1 MSTYRST
8 FTTGKGTKLTGRASY
23 CVTRWTSCCVLCGL
37 ITLLFI
43 QSTFFS
49 SPLAFA
55 ARHDTTQQPE
65 SLLRAGVSVVRIVAN
80 YAPAITTPV
89 QPTTPTKSNSARTNL
104 LDTPFSTC
112 TGLGLI
118 VASKASAT
126 QQNAWV
132 LTDGSLIN
140 KNDFTC
146 KSLGAA
152 SIVGN
157 KLRLNSINVY
167 LSNSYN
173 STLSMPMT
181 GNINSVQ
188 CSDANKCSNGAALF
202 AFHSNTLLPYATLP
216 PTSSTLPEDFAAI
229 QLSQSIQVPTTPTVA
244 SNLQQFLT
252 PTSATLQKSDGPNAF
267 NGFENGT
274 PIVDQHGFLT
284 KLYLNETGQPSKVF
298 KATDATAFLLKQQ
311 ISSDPAPNDV
321 SSNWNGGVTAY
332 YQGANHYDTA
342 KTLLTNANTFAD
354 NQFQGAHN
362 LIATINTVQNTQNKN
377 GNSSSESNGN
387 SPPNGITFPLIGTIS
402 YLLLAIVII
411 GLIVFVL
418 LLVLLNQLF
427 KRGQRNRDFA
437 EADKQATSQAQQIQ
451 EREAQQ
457 AAAHAAVRTP
467 LPQVASQPV
476 QPQVQHDP
484 VASRSSGIPISANAS
499 YADYPTIDMN
509 EAGRNSMPD
518 IEKTQQFSPVLEQT
532 VKMGRPLGFEVVTST
547 DPGIKRKYKPNED
560 SLFAVKGV
568 RSLNGQMQQVGLFVV
583 ADGMGGHANGQ
594 DASRLAIQTI
604 IDYMLPRLVHVEE
617 TSETPEKLLVDSVQ
631 QANQAVHEHNVK
643 NGADMGTTVTAT
655 LIIDTTAH
663 VANVG
668 DSRTYLYRTSNGLS
682 KVTRDH
688 SVVASLVDAGIIK
701 PDDIYT
707 HPKRNQ
713 IYRSLGEKPFVEVDP
728 FDVQLQAGDKMLLCS
743 DGLWDMV
750 RDPEIQ
756 RVLEVPI
763 TDPQQLGDNLI
774 KAAHAGGGE
783 DNISV
788 IVVNVVER
796 SEKPLTPSLDVI
808 YRQENVTM
816 PQV

>member
-8 FTTGKGTKLTGRASY
+8 FTTGKGTEQIGWASY
-23 CVTRWTSCCVLCGL
+23 CVTRWALCYVLCGL
-37 ITLLFI
+37 IVLLFI
-43 QSTFFS
+43 QSTLFS

-55 ARHDTTQQPE
+55 AHHDTPQQPE
-65 SLLRAGVSVVRIVAN
+65 SLLRSGVSVVRIVAN
-80 YAPAITTPV
+80 YGLQISPITPPM
-89 QPTTPTKSNSARTNL
+89 QPTTPTKSNNSL
-104 LDTPFSTC
+104 LDNPLQTC
-112 TGLGLI
+112 TGLGVI

-132 LTDGSLIN
+132 LTDGSLVN

-146 KSLGAA
+146 KSLGAV
-152 SIVGN
+152 SIGN
-157 KLRLNSINVY
+157 KELKLNSISVY
-167 LSNSYN
+167 LSHAYN
-173 STLSMPMT
+173 STSSTSMT
-181 GNINSVQ
+181 GYVQSVQ
-188 CSDANKCSNGAALF
+188 CSDGKECSNGAAIF

-229 QLSQSIQVPTTPTVA
+229 QLSQSTQVTTPPTVA

-252 PTSATLQKSDGPNAF
+252 PTSATLQKPDSPNAF

-274 PIVDQHGFLT
+274 PIVDSHGFLT

-321 SSNWNGGVTAY
+321 SSNWNGGITAY

-342 KTLLTNANTFAD
+342 KTLLTNANTYAD
-354 NQFQGAHN
+354 NQFQGASN
-362 LIATINTVQNTQNKN
+362 LIATINTAQNAQNKN
-377 GNSSSESNGN
+377 GNSSSEANGN
-387 SPPNGITFPLIGTIS
+387 SSPNGITFPLIGTIS

-427 KRGQRNRDFA
+427 KRGQRNREFA
-437 EADKQATSQAQQIQ
+437 EADKQATLQAQQIQ

-457 AAAHAAVRTP
+457 AAHAAVRTP
-467 LPQVASQPV
+467 IQQVASQLV

-484 VASRSSGIPISANAS
+484 VASRSSGIPTPANAS

-509 EAGRNSMPD
+509 EARRNGTLD
-518 IEKTQQFSPVLEQT
+518 VEKTQQFSPILEQT

-568 RSLNGQMQQVGLFVV
+568 RSLNGQMQQIGLFVV

-604 IDYMLPRLVHVEE
+604 IDYMLPRLVSTEGM
-617 TSETPEKLLVDSVQ
+617 SETPEKLLVDSVQ

-668 DSRTYLYRTSNGLS
+668 DSRTYLYRTSDGLS

-688 SVVASLVDAGIIK
+688 SVVASLVDEGIIK

-756 RVLEVPI
+756 HVLEVPI

-788 IVVNVVER
+788 IVVNIVER
-796 SEKPLTPSLDVI
+796 SDKSLTPGLDVI

>member
-1 MSTYRST
+1 
-8 FTTGKGTKLTGRASY
+8 
-23 CVTRWTSCCVLCGL
+23 VLF
-37 ITLLFI
+37 FI
-43 QSTFFS
+43 QNTLFS
-49 SPLAFA
+49 SFAFA
-55 ARHDTTQQPE
+55 ARSDTPQQPE
-65 SLLRAGVSVVRIVAN
+65 SLVRSGVSVVRIVAN
-80 YAPAITTPV
+80 YGPPNFNPPSL
-89 QPTTPTKSNSARTNL
+89 PTATTKSTNSSL
-104 LDTPFSTC
+104 LDNPLQTC
-112 TGLGLI
+112 TGLGVI
-118 VASKASAT
+118 VASKASTT

-132 LTDGSLIN
+132 LTDGSLVN

-146 KSLGAA
+146 KSLGAV
-152 SIVGN
+152 SIGN
-157 KLRLNSINVY
+157 KELKLNSLSVY
-167 LSNSYN
+167 LSNAYN
-173 STLSMPMT
+173 SVLSIPMT
-181 GNINSVQ
+181 GYVQSVQ
-188 CSDANKCSNGAALF
+188 CTDEKECSNGAALF

-216 PTSSTLPEDFAAI
+216 PAASALTQDYASI
-229 QLSQSIQVPTTPTVA
+229 QLSRSTQVTTPPTVA
-244 SNLQQFLT
+244 SNLQQFRT
-252 PTSATLQKSDGPNAF
+252 PTSATVQKSASDSSNTF

-298 KATDATAFLLKQQ
+298 KATDATTLLLKQQ
-311 ISSDPAPNDV
+311 ITSDPAPNDV

-332 YQGANHYDTA
+332 YQGPKSYDTA
-342 KTLLTNANTFAD
+342 KTLLTTANTKAD
-354 NQFQGAHN
+354 NQFQGASN
-362 LIATINTVQNTQNKN
+362 LIATINAAQSSQNTN
-377 GNSSSESNGN
+377 GGTPSESSAN
-387 SPPNGITFPLIGTIS
+387 PNGIRLPIIGIIS
-402 YLLLAIVII
+402 YFLLAIIVVGVII
-411 GLIVFVL
+411 FVL
-418 LLVLLNQLF
+418 LLVFLNSLF
-427 KRGQRNRDFA
+427 KRGQRNREFA
-437 EADKQATSQAQQIQ
+437 EADQQATLQAQQIQ

-457 AAAHAAVRTP
+457 AAAR
-467 LPQVASQPV
+467 VASRKPIQQAAPQPIQLQV
-476 QPQVQHDP
+476 QPDAV
-484 VASRSSGIPISANAS
+484 VSRSSGTPMPVSAS

-509 EAGRNSMPD
+509 EARHNGTPES
-518 IEKTQQFSPVLEQT
+518 EKTQQFSPVLEPT
-532 VKMGRPLGFEVVTST
+532 IKMNKLLGFEVITST

-568 RSLNGQMQQVGLFVV
+568 RSLNGQMQQIGLFVV

-604 IDYMLPRLVHVEE
+604 IDYVLPRLVHAQEM
-617 TSETPEKLLVDSVQ
+617 SETPEKLLVDSVQ

-655 LIIDTTAH
+655 LILDTTAH

-668 DSRTYLYRTSNGLS
+668 DSRTYLYRLPEGLS

-713 IYRSLGEKPFVEVDP
+713 IYRSLGEKSFVEVDP
-728 FDVQLQAGDKMLLCS
+728 FVVQLQPNDKMLLCS

-763 TDPQQLGDNLI
+763 TDPQQLGDKLI

-796 SEKPLTPSLDVI
+796 SDKQLIPGLDII
-808 YRQENVTM
+808 YCQENVTM